1 MPHRPA
7 SAVNPLESQAR
18 SALRDSARTLARIER
33 ESAPAVAAAAEL
45 LIACFRDGCTAFF
58 CGNGGSAADAQHLAA
73 EFSGRY
79 LVDRPGLP
87 AIALTAN
94 SSAVTAI
101 GNDYGYDE
109 VFSRQLEGIGK
120 PGDVLVAITTSGRS
134 ESVRNAVRAAHELDM
149 TVIGMTGPKGGE
161 FAALCDVALVS
172 PAASTPNIQE
182 GHIAMGHAFC
192 LLVERTLF
200 PGAEPGQGPR
210 PAAATTATPA
220 PEETAPAD
228 APARKKAAP
237 RARKAAPRKAPARRA
252 GKPARGRA

>member
-1 MPHRPA
+1 MAARKKQA
-7 SAVNPLESQAR
+7 NTGPLERQAR
-18 SALRDSARTLARIER
+18 AALRETARTLAQLEKRN
-33 ESAPAVAAAAEL
+33 AAAVAAAAEML
-45 LIACFRDGCTAFF
+45 LGCFENGGTVYF

-87 AIALTAN
+87 ALALTAN

-109 VFSRQLEGIGK
+109 VFSRQLEGIGS

-134 ESVRNAVRAAHELDM
+134 ESIRRAVRAAQKLDM
-149 TVIGMTGPKGGE
+149 TVIGMTGAKGGE
-161 FAALCDVALVS
+161 FAALCDVALVTPS
-172 PAASTPNIQE
+172 AVTPNIQE

-200 PGAEPGQGPR
+200 PAATLGKGPR
-210 PAAATTATPA
+210 QSGRRVAGKRTAATA
-220 PEETAPAD
+220 PTRRP
-228 APARKKAAP
+228 P
-237 RARKAAPRKAPARRA
+237 RRR
-252 GKPARGRA
+252 GTRPRGRA